1 MKQNTNRPC
10 QNVKLFIITARHSFT
25 CTVFV
30 ADILLPYHVETY
42 THCL

>member
-1 MKQNTNRPC
+1 MKKGTNRPC
-10 QNVKLFIITARHSFT
+10 QNVARHSFA
-25 CTVFV
+25 CTLFV